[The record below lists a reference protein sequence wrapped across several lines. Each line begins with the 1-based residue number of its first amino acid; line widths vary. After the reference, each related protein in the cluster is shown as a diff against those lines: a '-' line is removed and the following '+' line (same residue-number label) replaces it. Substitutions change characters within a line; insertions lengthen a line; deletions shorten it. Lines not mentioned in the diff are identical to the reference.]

1 LERTKDRNADRR
13 DASKRRRLGNHE
25 GFAVTDSTKQPV
37 SSPAELLASGAAV
50 GTWRL
55 DAEQSRISFAVKHF
69 WGAITVRGSFGVVRG
84 EATVGADGTVTGQ
97 VTLDAASLNTKNK
110 KRDEH
115 LRSNDF
121 FNADTHPEVTL
132 TLTSVQPVEPDNLSV
147 KASMAAAGHAR
158 PIEFTAHVDD
168 ASAQAIT
175 LHADVAIDRTD
186 FAMTWSPL
194 GIASKTATTTAVTRW
209 VRA

>member
-1 LERTKDRNADRR
+1 M
-13 DASKRRRLGNHE
+13 
-25 GFAVTDSTKQPV
+25 TDSSKQPV
-37 SSPAELLASGAAV
+37 SSPAELLATGAAV

-97 VTLDAASLNTKNK
+97 VILDSASLSTKNK

-121 FNADTHPEVTL
+121 FDVDTHPEVTL
-132 TLTSVQPVEPDNLSV
+132 TLTSVRPVEPDNLSV
-147 KASMAAAGHAR
+147 AASMAAAGHVR

-175 LHADVAIDRTD
+175 LHADVAVDRTE

>member
-1 LERTKDRNADRR
+1 M
-13 DASKRRRLGNHE
+13 
-25 GFAVTDSTKQPV
+25 TDSSKQPV
-37 SSPAELLASGAAV
+37 SSPAELLATGAAV

-97 VTLDAASLNTKNK
+97 VVLDAASLSTKNK

-121 FNADTHPEVTL
+121 FDVDTHPEVTL
-132 TLTSVQPVEPDNLSV
+132 TLTSVRPVEPDNLSV
-147 KASMAAAGHAR
+147 AASMAAAGHVR
-158 PIEFTAHVDD
+158 PIEFTAHVDE
-168 ASAQAIT
+168 ASAQAVT
-175 LHADVAIDRTD
+175 LHADVAVDRTE

-194 GIASKTATTTAVTRW
+194 GIASKTATTSAVTRW